1 METDDR
7 GTAAER
13 FGSLTGAGAHRG
25 EPATA
30 ATLAVAAVAG
40 LVAAVVGGIAWG
52 LIVKWSEYEIGFV
65 AWGIG
70 FVVGMAVL
78 LAARGRKG
86 LPLQAIAIVAALIG
100 ILIGKYLSFALILQD
115 AADAEGVELSLFGAD
130 MRQAFQDEL
139 GTVFALWDLL
149 WIGLAVVTAWQ
160 ILQPEEAEAEPA
172 V

>member
-13 FGSLTGAGAHRG
+13 FGSLTGAGQPG
-25 EPATA
+25 EPATG
-30 ATLAVAAVAG
+30 TTFAVAAGAG
-40 LVAAVVGGIAWG
+40 LVAAVVGGVAWG

-78 LAARGRKG
+78 LAAGGRKG

-115 AADAEGVELSLFGAD
+115 VADAEGVELSLFGAD
-130 MRQAFQDEL
+130 MRQLFRDDL
-139 GTVFALWDLL
+139 GNVFALWDLL
-149 WIGLAVVTAWQ
+149 WTGLAVVTAWR
-160 ILQPEEAEAEPA
+160 ILQPEEPEAEP
-172 V
+172 VV